1 MEKKI
6 HEQVPHEEV
15 TSQGEKYVL
24 KKAVSTEGILC
35 LLIAGG
41 IFYYLGSR
49 MGIANMFNTML
60 NTSYELLM
68 GTVFYIMAIAVITG
82 AFAGVLTEFGALAI
96 INKGLSRLMKPL
108 YDLPG
113 ASVMSILTTYFSDN
127 PAILTLC
134 DDKRFRQYFKKYQL
148 PALANLGTAFG
159 MGLMI
164 TVFMIGL
171 PGEIE
176 HLGLAV
182 FIGNVG
188 AIIGSIIS
196 TKLMMRYTKAHF
208 GTEAWC
214 EANLDQQV
222 DLINYREARVGT
234 LGERFM
240 NALLEGGHSGVGM
253 GMAIIPGVLIICT
266 FVLMLTNGP
275 SATGDYT
282 GAAYEGVALLPVIG
296 EKLNFIL
303 QPLFGF
309 SSSAAIAVPI
319 TSLGAAGAA
328 IGLVPNLITEGL
340 ANVGDVAVF
349 TAMCMCWSGYLSTH
363 TAMMDNLK
371 CRSLTGKA
379 IFSHTVGGI
388 CAGIAANWIFK
399 LILFIL

>member
-1 MEKKI
+1 ME
-6 HEQVPHEEV
+6 HNQEER
-15 TSQGEKYVL
+15 YVL
-24 KKAVSTEGILC
+24 KKAVSVEGIIC
-35 LLIAGG
+35 LIAVGG

-49 MGIANMFNTML
+49 MGVANMFNTML

-82 AFAGVLTEFGALAI
+82 AFSGVLTEFGALAI
-96 INKGLSRLMKPL
+96 INKGLSRLMKPI

-171 PGEIE
+171 PGEIP

-182 FIGNVG
+182 LIGNIG

-196 TKLMMRYTKAHF
+196 TKVMMRYTKAYY

-214 EANLDQQV
+214 EATDGEQV
-222 DLINYREARVGT
+222 DLINYREARTGSF
-234 LGERFM
+234 GERFM

-275 SATGDYT
+275 SEAGRYT
-282 GAAYEGVALLPVIG
+282 GAAYEGVALLPIIG

-328 IGLVPNLITEGL
+328 IGLVPNLMAEGL

-371 CRSLTGKA
+371 CRALTGKA
-379 IFSHTVGGI
+379 ILAHTIGGI
-388 CAGIAANWIFK
+388 CAGVAANWLFK
-399 LILFIL
+399 LALILITA